1 MNNLKKVAY
10 ISILG
15 LDSPSFFLSGF
26 YMDRVEDHN
35 RSLYRWYILFL
46 GMMSY
51 LFIAGLSRMCMPV
64 LFKEISDDLG
74 LSMIKIGVVWGM
86 DPLAGVFIALPGGL
100 IVDRFGVKRT
110 MFFISIFAGIFGALR
125 GFSAGFISM
134 AVTMYLFGLMAATM
148 PSIVPKVTAEWF
160 KGKELGLTN
169 ALLNVVWAV
178 GSMAATMLSAN
189 YFSPFLGGW
198 RRVLFV
204 YGIPCFLLGFL
215 WIFTGRDKSVE
226 SGSAG
231 KPLPS
236 KSLLYA
242 LKHVIKIREVWIIA
256 FITTTYWGSS
266 MGLTGYLPT
275 YLKIIGWTPFLA
287 DSATTVMTGIAS
299 LGTIPVVLISDRIG
313 ARKGVLITS
322 TIMMAVTVFALPF
335 FKGTFLW
342 VLIIITGLTRTGVAA
357 LFNVMVIELKE
368 VGSEYSGTAI
378 GLTSTLGMVGAFLA
392 PPIGNSLEA
401 FNSGYP
407 FIFWACLAA
416 AGLPLFAMLKKGS

>member
-1 MNNLKKVAY
+1 MN
-10 ISILG
+10 S
-15 LDSPSFFLSGF
+15 
-26 YMDRVEDHN
+26 VETE
-35 RSLYRWYILFL
+35 RPYYRWYILFL

-74 LSMIKIGVVWGM
+74 LNMLEIGAVWGM

-100 IVDRFGVKRT
+100 IVDRFGVRRT

-125 GFSAGFISM
+125 GFSVGFISM

-160 KGKELGLTN
+160 RGKELGLTN
-169 ALLNVVWAV
+169 AMLNVVWAF

-189 YFSPFLGGW
+189 YFSPFFGGW
-198 RRVLFV
+198 RRVMFV
-204 YGIPCFLLGFL
+204 YGIPCILLGLL
-215 WIFTGRDKSVE
+215 WIFTGRDKPVA
-226 SGSAG
+226 SGA
-231 KPLPS
+231 S
-236 KSLLYA
+236 KSPASHSLLDA
-242 LKHVIKIREVWIIA
+242 FRHVVKIREVWVIA

-275 YLKIIGWTPFLA
+275 YLKLIGWTPFLA

-299 LGTIPVVLISDRIG
+299 LGTIPVVLISDRLG
-313 ARKGVLITS
+313 ARKGVLIVS
-322 TIMMAVTVFALPF
+322 TIMMAVTVFALPL

-342 VLIIITGLTRTGVAA
+342 VLIILTGLTRTGVAA

-392 PPIGNSLEA
+392 PPVGNSLEA
-401 FNSGYP
+401 FNNGYP
-407 FIFWACLAA
+407 FIFWAVLAA
-416 AGLPLFAMLKKGS
+416 AGLPFFAILKNK

>member
-1 MNNLKKVAY
+1 MNSV
-10 ISILG
+10 
-15 LDSPSFFLSGF
+15 DT
-26 YMDRVEDHN
+26 E
-35 RSLYRWYILFL
+35 RSCYRWYILFL

-74 LSMIKIGVVWGM
+74 LSMLQIGGVWGM

-100 IVDRFGVKRT
+100 IVDRFGVRRT

-160 KGKELGLTN
+160 RGKELGLTN
-169 ALLNVVWAV
+169 AMLNVVWAV

-189 YFSPFLGGW
+189 YFSPVLGGW
-198 RRVLFV
+198 RRVMFI
-204 YGIPCFLLGFL
+204 YGIPCILLGLL
-215 WIFTGRDKSVE
+215 WIFSGRDKSP
-226 SGSAG
+226 SAIAG
-231 KPLPS
+231 KSTVSKPL
-236 KSLLYA
+236 LDA
-242 LKHVIKIREVWIIA
+242 LRHVIRIREVWIIA
-256 FITTTYWGSS
+256 LITTTYWGSS

-275 YLKIIGWTPFLA
+275 YLKLIGWTPFLA

-299 LGTIPVVLISDRIG
+299 LGTIPVVLISDRLG
-313 ARKGVLITS
+313 ARRGVLVVS
-322 TIMMAVTVFALPF
+322 TLMMAVTVFALPF
-335 FKGTFLW
+335 CKGTMIW

-392 PPIGNSLEA
+392 PPLGNSLEP

-407 FIFWACLAA
+407 FIFWAILAA
-416 AGLPLFAMLKKGS
+416 AGLPLFAMLKKDS